1 MKPNIQLSIKLKIPQ
16 FIRPLAIQL
25 IRERGVVCVF
35 SYSEAR
41 RDLESGRDEPG
52 FNPVSLDSS
61 NRKIFIETAF
71 SPWSVRVK
79 LD

>member
-1 MKPNIQLSIKLKIPQ
+1 M
-16 FIRPLAIQL
+16 
-25 IRERGVVCVF
+25 GVCIF

-52 FNPVSLDSS
+52 FNPVNLDSS
-61 NRKIFIETAF
+61 DTKIFIETAF
-71 SPWSVRVK
+71 NPWSVRVK